1 MPLHSYRG
9 FKRSRNNM
17 KRHVNFL
24 GFILLYKPDSS
35 EGVKTVFWFPTVS
48 KKFLNSS
55 SEMTPTSRSNNVFT
69 SGRSLGAPVSAV
81 SARSPLPI
89 FPGVSMVGTRVTT
102 PIPATASTL
111 IFQTPLLWGGA
122 ITDRHG
128 NRAPGAQWIH
138 HAQALPNRHLV
149 QVPLLLKGPLLG
161 GSIPGRLTHGTS

>member
-89 FPGVSMVGTRVTT
+89 FPGVSMVGTSVTT
-102 PIPATASTL
+102 PVPATASTL

-149 QVPLLLKGPLLG
+149 QPIIPLK
-161 GSIPGRLTHGTS
+161 IKW